1 MRPIV
6 HLGVGHN
13 SPDYE
18 LYLLDERL
26 YGSLQ
31 ERGESLLEEN
41 RVSFMGE
48 EFKQLPTETRDDLMT
63 RLNRLLDQ
71 KETLLRIKAP
81 PALIEDLDFRIAKL
95 YNSIEKFGY
104 SLDTDKYRIQFYE
117 KLEAWNDSVEK
128 QELVEAIQAYNE
140 QQYERIK
147 NRKNNE

>member
-1 MRPIV
+1 
-6 HLGVGHN
+6 
-13 SPDYE
+13 
-18 LYLLDERL
+18 
-26 YGSLQ
+26 
-31 ERGESLLEEN
+31 
-41 RVSFMGE
+41 MGE